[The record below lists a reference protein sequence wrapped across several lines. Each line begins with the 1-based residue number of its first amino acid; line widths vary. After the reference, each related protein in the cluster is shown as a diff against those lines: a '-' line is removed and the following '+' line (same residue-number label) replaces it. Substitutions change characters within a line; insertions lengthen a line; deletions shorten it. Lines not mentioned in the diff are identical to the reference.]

1 MSRLLIPMLAFSLAS
16 GSALAQSGHLP
27 NAAPLQSMQRAHSY
41 SLVNQSNQTIVSA
54 TMRMTNNDQRNLTWN
69 QPVRPHQGRDIAV
82 PANDCLSV
90 VTVKFQSGRT
100 LQSGAPDCRQTR
112 IIVTDDAIQIGSNGA
127 TDRPPAQ

>member
-1 MSRLLIPMLAFSLAS
+1 MSRLFIPMLAFSLAS

-69 QPVRPHQGRDIAV
+69 QPVRPHQGHRSAGQRLPVGGDSKIPVRPHSAIRG
-82 PANDCLSV
+82 PRL
-90 VTVKFQSGRT
+90 
-100 LQSGAPDCRQTR
+100 PPTR
-112 IIVTDDAIQIGSNGA
+112 IIVTDDAI
-127 TDRPPAQ
+127 